1 MEHQKDAYEKLIKAK
16 VSALYCDTG
25 TGKTRTALELALKR
39 LEQGKVDCLLWL
51 CPVSVK
57 QTIADEIEKHTEG
70 VSYELIQPKKIKN
83 WQSNIFIAGIE
94 STSSSDRLNFRLY
107 DLIQKKRCF
116 VIVDESSLIKNP
128 MAQRTQNIWRLGEQS
143 KYKLILSG
151 TPLSNGEEDLFA
163 QWYFL
168 DKRILGYT
176 SYYSFA
182 ANHLE
187 MDPDIP
193 GRVLRAFNKELLSR
207 KIASYTYQITK
218 AECLDLPD
226 RTYSTRYFDMTRKQ
240 QRIYQETMEKM
251 LMNISYDGFE
261 SYSILNLFT
270 ALQKIVSGLTRYG
283 FSIFNNPLDNP
294 RIQALLENIENLPDE
309 KVIIWCKFQHEIETI
324 TELLKSQYGKNEVSQ
339 VWGKVKGK
347 KRDEQLNNFKNK
359 SRFLVANK
367 ECAAFGLNLQFCA
380 YELFYSNNFNWA
392 TRYQAEDRIY
402 RQGQQNNVHII
413 DIVCNNSIDE
423 RIQEVLFNKESMV
436 KSFRKS
442 IDKIKDKNDIE
453 RWVNNAKK
461 ISRQRCV

>member
-25 TGKTRTALELALKR
+25 TGKTRIALELALDR

-70 VSYELIQPKKIKN
+70 ITCELIHPGKIKN

-207 KIASYTYQITK
+207 KIAPYTYQITK

-240 QRIYQETMEKM
+240 EAVYYETMEKM
-251 LMNISYDGFE
+251 LMNISYDDFE

-309 KVIIWCKFQHEIETI
+309 KIIIWCKFHHEIETI
-324 TELLKSQYGKNEVSQ
+324 TKILKDKFGEESFSQ

-359 SRFLVANK
+359 SRVLVANK

-413 DIVCNNSIDE
+413 DLVCNNSIDE

-442 IDKIKDKNDIE
+442 IDKMKDKNDIE

>member
-1 MEHQKDAYEKLIKAK
+1 MEHQKDAYEKVIKAK

-25 TGKTRTALELALKR
+25 TGKTRIALELALKR

-70 VSYELIQPKKIKN
+70 ITYELIQPKKIKN

-94 STSSSDRLNFRLY
+94 SISSSDRLNFKLY

-143 KYKLILSG
+143 KYKLILNG

-176 SYYSFA
+176 SFYSFA

-207 KIASYTYQITK
+207 KIAPYTYQITK

-240 QRIYQETMEKM
+240 QIIYQETMEKM
-251 LMNISYDGFE
+251 LMNISYDDFE

-294 RIQALLENIENLPDE
+294 RIQALLENIKNLPNE

-324 TELLKSQYGKNEVSQ
+324 TELLKSQYGENEVSQ

-359 SRFLVANK
+359 ARFLVANK
-367 ECAAFGLNLQFCA
+367 ECAAFGLNLQFCS

-413 DIVCNNSIDE
+413 DLVCNNSIDE

-442 IDKIKDKNDIE
+442 IDKIKNKNDIE
-453 RWVNNAKK
+453 RWLNNAEK